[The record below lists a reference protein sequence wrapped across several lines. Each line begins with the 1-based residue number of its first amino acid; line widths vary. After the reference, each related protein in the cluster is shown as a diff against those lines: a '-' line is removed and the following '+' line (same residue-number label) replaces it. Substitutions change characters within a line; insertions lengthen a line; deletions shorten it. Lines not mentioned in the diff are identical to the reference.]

1 MQRPPLTTGLST
13 VSSKGHYAL
22 LGCVFLAAL
31 GLRLWFGSAWP
42 VQARFWDERYAL
54 ENPHSIIVERTMKP
68 SRSFYPSPV
77 FNVPAAVA
85 VAIAEKVSS
94 EPTTDVLNRETGE
107 FGPLAYRLLRGLQGL
122 FGAIAVL
129 LIYTE

>member
-1 MQRPPLTTGLST
+1 MGSGAITGPTKASKAAKVQGKKLSIAFRILSLQPMQRPPLTTGLST

-68 SRSFYPSPV
+68 SRSFYP
-77 FNVPAAVA
+77 
-85 VAIAEKVSS
+85 
-94 EPTTDVLNRETGE
+94 
-107 FGPLAYRLLRGLQGL
+107 
-122 FGAIAVL
+122 
-129 LIYTE
+129 